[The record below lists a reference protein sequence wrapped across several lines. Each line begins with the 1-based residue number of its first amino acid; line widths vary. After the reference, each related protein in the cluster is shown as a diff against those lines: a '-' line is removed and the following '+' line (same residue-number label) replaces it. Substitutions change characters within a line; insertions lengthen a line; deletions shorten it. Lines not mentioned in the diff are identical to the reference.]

1 MVTNVLRNHNCKDEE
16 LPVICNFAVFS
27 INRDLADFTAYSPM
41 FNQEYVTG
49 FEAKTKDVA
58 ELVAPKSETVEK
70 KKITDRL
77 YKTMDGLIGPVNYL
91 KGYVEMAEE
100 TLNVSPIDF
109 GLTPLRNGI
118 KGKDAEKVLKNLQLV
133 ISNTDKYKE
142 PLVAKGLS
150 DPLISKFG
158 DAKSSI
164 AADKQKQYEI
174 TSKRKGIV
182 QDNVGLL
189 NDLYDQLSEILRI
202 GKILYQHTDP
212 AKLKDYTFTE
222 LMKQVRKTVKTVA
235 ASTNGTFTEA
245 MKPENVK

>member
-27 INRDLADFTAYSPM
+27 IKRDLVDFTAYSPM

-58 ELVAPKSETVEK
+58 ELIAPKSETVEK

-77 YKTMDGLIGPVNYL
+77 HKTMDGLIGPVNYL
-91 KGYVEMAEE
+91 KGYIEMAGG
-100 TLNVSPIDF
+100 TLNISAADF

-118 KGKDAEKVLKNLQLV
+118 KGKDAENVLKNLQLV
-133 ISNTDKYKE
+133 ITNTDKYKT
-142 PLVAKGLS
+142 PLVAKGLGE
-150 DPLISKFG
+150 PLIAKFV
-158 DAKSSI
+158 DAKTSI

-182 QDNVGLL
+182 QDNLGLL

-202 GKILYQHTDP
+202 GKILYQQTDP

-222 LMKQVRKTVKTVA
+222 LMKQVRKTVKMLAVSA
-235 ASTNGTFTEA
+235 NGTLTEVMNSEA
-245 MKPENVK
+245 VK